1 MDCLLH
7 STFRVGIIGRMNI
20 YFSCSITGGRQD
32 QQAYAAIV
40 DFLLKSG
47 HEVPTAHLSQPDIM
61 DLEQVV
67 TPLDIY
73 QRDVAW
79 VTGCDALIAE
89 VGTPSH
95 GVGYEIALANLLQ
108 KPVLCCYR
116 SGKKVSKMITGN
128 PSQLQQVTAYQAI
141 PELLTVVDKFLKALR
156 SAD

>member
-1 MDCLLH
+1 MLPLPR
-7 STFRVGIIGRMNI
+7 SLIGIIIGMNI

-32 QQAYAAIV
+32 QQVYATIV

-47 HEVPTAHLSQPDIM
+47 HGVPTAHLSQPDIM

-89 VGTPSH
+89 VSTPSH
-95 GVGYEIALANLLQ
+95 GVGYEIALANFLQ

-128 PSQLQQVTAYQAI
+128 PSLQQQLCSYQTAI
-141 PELLTVVDKFLKALR
+141 DLLAQIEDFLIALPKGN
-156 SAD
+156 